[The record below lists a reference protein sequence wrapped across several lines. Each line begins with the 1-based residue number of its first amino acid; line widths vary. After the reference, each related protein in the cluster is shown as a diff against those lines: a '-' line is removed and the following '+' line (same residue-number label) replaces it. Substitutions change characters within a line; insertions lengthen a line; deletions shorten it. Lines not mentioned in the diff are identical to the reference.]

1 MTRRAARSLL
11 LAAFAAAA
19 PRPLAAQLAE
29 QFGQNKIVY
38 ESFRWKVYSSPHF
51 DIYYDASAEPFLADV
66 VSGAESAYVKIS
78 KTLDHEPR
86 FRIPLVIY
94 KTHAEFEQ
102 TNIVL
107 SEIPEAV
114 GAFAEPI
121 QNRMVL
127 PIDQPPDKLY
137 ALIAHELTHIF
148 EYDLLFEGYLSR
160 ILRSSPP
167 LWLMEGLASY
177 LAEDEDNM
185 DRMVIRDAVVNN
197 VLPPIERLDVLSF
210 LTYRYGH
217 AIFDFIEQE
226 YGREGLRNFL
236 FEYRKV
242 LLSNNVEKALKEAFG
257 IESREFNRRFNRYL
271 RKKYFPV
278 LLEKKGPEDYG
289 KEVGIKREG
298 VFTFSPTLSP
308 SGELIAALASPKLEL
323 DLVVLSAEDGKQI
336 RNLTRGWTNRYES
349 LVAEAFAGKRDLSWS
364 PAGDRIAV
372 FARKGNRSPL
382 LIYHAIE
389 GKLEQSLKLPGIVQA
404 ASPAF
409 SPDGLKIAF
418 EGNKDGVVD
427 LFELDLATGKVRN
440 LTQDDAFDA
449 NPWYSPDGTRLL
461 YNRRIGPYWKIF
473 SVSASDPT
481 DKMQLTYGPSSD
493 VQPAFSRDGKRV
505 YFASDRG
512 PYGVFNIHAL
522 ELATGEILQYT
533 DVVGGCFSPV
543 EMAPREGE
551 PYLVFTSFFEGTF
564 RLFRM
569 PVRQAEARLEPAEA
583 ASPPAE
589 AVPFEP
595 PLKLTPDAGKIRPYR
610 LRWDFDAPSVSVG
623 VTDDGT
629 FLSNV
634 RVQFTDLLGDHRV
647 QVAASSVSDFSNAAI
662 TYVNLRRRL
671 RWGAT
676 VFDFRDFFIRSAGG
690 FFDRDQV
697 QRSTGLTLFA
707 EYPLN
712 RYYRLEGFVG
722 AVDRSQDFLV
732 PDPGQPV
739 GFGFDRVGDR
749 FGYFGTALTG
759 DTTRFQSFGPFQG
772 KRFRLGV
779 TYGVNLGTDGGV
791 LADASQ
797 LEGNLLEYEW
807 DFRAYGQIT
816 RRALLAWRLAGV
828 YNAGQRESFYG
839 FGGIN
844 QLRGWDFRE
853 FFGSRLAWTNLE
865 LRFPLVDELRFPF
878 GAIRQIR
885 GFLFLDAGA
894 AWLRDNLWYDPE
906 LELAGLRGN
915 IRQQPGGGP
924 IPFKAWDSANDRL
937 QDVRASY
944 GYGFQ
949 FQFIGGLQ
957 FNWVWSHRLPYTRYV
972 FDAQSQQLVP
982 IKAATGGTRT
992 DFYIVFDF

>member
-1 MTRRAARSLL
+1 VKPRTARDLRAALLGL
-11 LAAFAAAA
+11 LAALAA
-19 PRPLAAQLAE
+19 PSVSAQLGDS
-29 QFGQNKIVY
+29 FGQNKIVY
-38 ESFRWKVYSSPHF
+38 ETFRWKVYPSPHF
-51 DIYYDASAEPFLADV
+51 DIYYDASAEPFLQDV
-66 VSGAESAYVKIS
+66 VSYAESAYLKIS

-148 EYDLLFEGYLSR
+148 QYDLLFEGYLSR
-160 ILRSSPP
+160 VLRSNPP

-226 YGREGLRNFL
+226 YGTGGLRNFL

-242 LLSNNVEKALKEAFG
+242 LLANNVEKAIKEAFG
-257 IESREFNRRFNRYL
+257 IDTGEFNRRFNRYL
-271 RKKYFPV
+271 RRKYFPV
-278 LLEKKGPEDYG
+278 LLEKKAPEDYG

-336 RNLTRGWTNRYES
+336 RNLTRGWTNRYEH

-382 LIYHAIE
+382 LLYDALEGGLERKIE
-389 GKLEQSLKLPGIVQA
+389 LPGIVQA

-409 SPDGLKIAF
+409 SPDGQKIAF
-418 EGNKDGVVD
+418 EGNRDGVVD
-427 LFELDLATGKVRN
+427 LFELDLRTGSIRN
-440 LTQDDAFDA
+440 LTQDDAYDA
-449 NPWYSPDGTRLL
+449 NPWYAPDGKTLL

-473 SVSASDPT
+473 SVSVSDPA
-481 DKMQLTYGPSSD
+481 DKMQLTFGPSSD
-493 VQPAFSRDGKRV
+493 IQPSFSRDGRRI

-512 PYGVFNIHAL
+512 PYGVFNIHSL

-533 DVVGGCFSPV
+533 DVVGGCFSPA

-564 RLFRM
+564 RLYRM
-569 PVRQAEARLEPAEA
+569 PLRQPEARLEPSEA
-583 ASPPAE
+583 ASPPVE

-595 PLKLTPDAGKIRPYR
+595 ALKLTPDTGKIRPYR
-610 LRWDFDAPSVSVG
+610 PRWNLEVPSVSVG

-634 RVQFTDLLGDHRV
+634 AVQFTDLLGDYRI
-647 QVAASSVSDFSNAAI
+647 QILASSVSDFSNAQI
-662 TYVNLRRRL
+662 SYVNLKRRL
-671 RWGAT
+671 QWGASL
-676 VFDFRDFFIRSAGG
+676 FDFRDFFLRPSGG

-697 QRSTGLTLFA
+697 QRTTGVTLFA
-707 EYPLN
+707 QYPLN
-712 RYYRLEGFVG
+712 RYYRVEAFAG
-722 AVDRSQDFLV
+722 ALDRSQDFLAR
-732 PDPGQPV
+732 DST
-739 GFGFDRVGDR
+739 GFFFERIGDR
-749 FGYFGTALTG
+749 FGLLGISLTG
-759 DTTRFQSFGPFQG
+759 DTTRFQSFGPFHG
-772 KRFRLGV
+772 KRFRLGA
-779 TYGVNLGTDGGV
+779 TYGINLGTDAGALV
-791 LADASQ
+791 DESQ
-797 LEGNLLEYEW
+797 LEGNLLEYQW
-807 DFRAYGQIT
+807 DFRAYRQLT
-816 RRALLAWRLAGV
+816 RRSLLAWRLAGV
-828 YNAGQRESFYG
+828 YNAGARQSFYG

-853 FFGSRLAWTNLE
+853 FFGSNLAWSNLE
-865 LRFPLVDELRFPF
+865 FRFPLVDELRFPF

-885 GFLFLDAGA
+885 GFLFLDVGA
-894 AWLRDNLWYDPE
+894 AWLQDDLWYDPE
-906 LELAGLRGN
+906 LAGGQ
-915 IRQQPGGGP
+915 IREQPITGEP

-937 QDVRASY
+937 QDARGSY

-949 FQFIGGLQ
+949 FRFIGGLQ

-972 FDAQSQQLVP
+972 PDPAGSGQLVP
-982 IKAATGGTRT
+982 VKADTGGTRT
-992 DFYIVFDF
+992 DFYVVFDF